1 MAFMATKMENQ
12 YLSFLKVYKV
22 QTLSKPALN
31 NFFYFLSQTKIQ
43 NMNNFAF
50 LHFSKSNS

>member
-1 MAFMATKMENQ
+1 MVFMATKMENQ
-12 YLSFLKVYKV
+12 NLSLLKVYKV

-31 NFFYFLSQTKIQ
+31 TFFYFLSQTKIQ